1 MASRKLSHDILLR
14 SICVT
19 VGNRIRELR
28 LEKGWTQQMLAD
40 HAQIERAH
48 LARLEEG
55 KREAG
60 LLILEKIATALGV
73 KTAELLRDCD

>member
-1 MASRKLSHDILLR
+1 MAIGKFVRNMVAK
-14 SICVT
+14 SICVR
-19 VGNRIRELR
+19 VGERIRQLR
-28 LEKGWTQQMLAD
+28 QAKGWTQQILAD

-60 LLILEKIATALGV
+60 LMMLEKIADALETSLSDLLKGV
-73 KTAELLRDCD
+73 